1 MGTAIGILAVR
12 RSIFIEA
19 APDRVWQE
27 FASCERMRRWFGL
40 GHRLERYE
48 PAPGGWVEIATPD
61 EPPLRFVGRVLVFEP
76 GRELT
81 FENEWVGAG
90 WTGVP
95 LLTFRLSP
103 ALDGTLVELYHH
115 SLERVGPTA
124 AADHRGFEAG
134 WGMRQLEG
142 LRQLVAA

>member
-1 MGTAIGILAVR
+1 MATAIGILAVR
-12 RSIFIEA
+12 RSIFIQATPE
-19 APDRVWQE
+19 RVWQE
-27 FASCERMRRWFGL
+27 FESFERMRRWFGQ
-40 GHRLERYE
+40 GHRLVRYE
-48 PAPGGWVEIATPD
+48 PVVGGWVEIATPD

-76 GRELT
+76 ARELT

-90 WTGVP
+90 WTGAP

-103 ALDGTLVELYHH
+103 VLAGTLVELFHH
-115 SLERVGPTA
+115 YLERVGPTA
-124 AADHRGFEAG
+124 AEDHRGFEAG